1 MMKRNRGGRVGTQL
15 KYEPD
20 NHRMLVEMILACKP
34 TLCFCCNEKNWIQNK
49 MPVDIQTSTLEL
61 TQEEVT
67 APAHH

>member
-34 TLCFCCNEKNWIQNK
+34 TLCIFCNK
-49 MPVDIQTSTLEL
+49 KLDPEQDAS
-61 TQEEVT
+61 
-67 APAHH
+67 